1 MSFVGYEPLFL
12 KYRPQKLEDVLG
24 QTSVK
29 ETLVN
34 AINNSKI
41 VHAYLLTGPRGS
53 GKTSSARILAK
64 SLNCSNALDGK
75 SPSTQP
81 CGVCESCVSIA
92 NSSSIDVVEI
102 DAASHGGVDDARQIV
117 EKVNLASVNG
127 KYRVYIIDE
136 VHMLSNAAFNALLK
150 VIEEPPSNVVFIL
163 ATTEVDKVPKTIA
176 SRCQQLRFRPIT
188 IKDCL
193 ERLEF
198 VSKKENINISPSALE
213 LIAEHSDGAMRD
225 ALSLLDQIGVFS
237 SEAQVIT
244 EEKIHEVLGGIP
256 ALELS
261 ELARAV
267 LARDA
272 SGSIVS
278 INALILQGKD
288 PVHIV
293 SELAEFILRVLEVQN
308 GFEQKNK
315 YISEI
320 QSLCQA
326 EGIEN
331 YELVQILDAFTDLE
345 YRLKQGAKN
354 KNLVR
359 AGLLK
364 ICNRA
369 DIFVARDLMKRINSL
384 EEALKNPRSSAPSQ
398 PNRPIMPA
406 SAPKA
411 ITEPVSARS
420 AVSPAVPPAKPY
432 SGTIGFERSTN
443 SSSNLNDYIQLLRPN
458 TKGFLE
464 SVKTQILSIDNG
476 VLHLALGVKPSAFA
490 GWKARFEQKSKQI
503 LNEFSKVINQ
513 ELHTMKIENNET
525 LVGDSNPQSKPQAQP
540 APELDKISTPCNT
553 RADDKL
559 SEVINAG
566 VSIFGGKE
574 ID

>member
-24 QTSVK
+24 QNSVK

-127 KYRVYIIDE
+127 KFRVYIIDE

-198 VSKKENINISPSALE
+198 VSKKENINISSSALE

-244 EEKIHEVLGGIP
+244 EDKIHEVLGGIP

-272 SGSIVS
+272 SGSIAS
-278 INALILQGKD
+278 INTLILQGKD

-293 SELAEFILRVLEVQN
+293 SELADFILRVLEVQN
-308 GFEQKNK
+308 GFEQNNK

-320 QSLCQA
+320 QSLCQI

-331 YELVQILDAFTDLE
+331 YELVQILDALTDLE

-354 KNLVR
+354 KNLLR
-359 AGLLK
+359 ASLLK

-384 EEALKNPRSSAPSQ
+384 EEALKNPRSSTPSQ
-398 PNRPIMPA
+398 PSRPVMPV

-411 ITEPVSARS
+411 ISEPVPARS
-420 AVSPAVPPAKPY
+420 AGSSAKPY
-432 SGTIGFERSTN
+432 SATIGFEQSTN
-443 SSSNLNDYIQLLRPN
+443 SSSNLNDYIQLLQPN

-476 VLHLALGVKPSAFA
+476 VLHLALGVKPSAFV
-490 GWKARFEQKSKQI
+490 GWKARLEQKSQQI

-540 APELDKISTPCNT
+540 VPELDQTSTPCNT

-559 SEVINAG
+559 SEVISAG

>member
-1 MSFVGYEPLFL
+1 
-12 KYRPQKLEDVLG
+12 
-24 QTSVK
+24 
-29 ETLVN
+29 
-34 AINNSKI
+34 
-41 VHAYLLTGPRGS
+41 
-53 GKTSSARILAK
+53 
-64 SLNCSNALDGK
+64 
-75 SPSTQP
+75 
-81 CGVCESCVSIA
+81 
-92 NSSSIDVVEI
+92 
-102 DAASHGGVDDARQIV
+102 
-117 EKVNLASVNG
+117 
-127 KYRVYIIDE
+127 
-136 VHMLSNAAFNALLK
+136 
-150 VIEEPPSNVVFIL
+150 
-163 ATTEVDKVPKTIA
+163 
-176 SRCQQLRFRPIT
+176 
-188 IKDCL
+188 
-193 ERLEF
+193 
-198 VSKKENINISPSALE
+198 
-213 LIAEHSDGAMRD
+213 MRD

-237 SEAQVIT
+237 SDAQVIT
-244 EEKIHEVLGGIP
+244 EDKIHEVLGGIP

-267 LARDA
+267 LSRTA
-272 SGSIVS
+272 SGSIAS
-278 INALILQGKD
+278 INTLILKGKD

-293 SELAEFILRVLEVQN
+293 SELADFILRVLEAQN

-320 QSLCQA
+320 QSLCQT

-331 YELVQILDAFTDLE
+331 YELVQILDALTDLE

-354 KNLVR
+354 KNLLR

-384 EEALKNPRSSAPSQ
+384 EEALKNPRSSTPSQ
-398 PNRPIMPA
+398 PSRPVMPV

-411 ITEPVSARS
+411 IPEPVSARS
-420 AVSPAVPPAKPY
+420 AGSPAKPY
-432 SGTIGFERSTN
+432 STTIEFEPAN
-443 SSSNLNDYIQLLRPN
+443 KNPSNLNDYIQLLQPN

-525 LVGDSNPQSKPQAQP
+525 LVGDSSPQAKPQTPVAQS
-540 APELDKISTPCNT
+540 APELDQISTPCNT
-553 RADDKL
+553 RANDKL
-559 SEVINAG
+559 SEVISAG
-566 VSIFGGKE
+566 VTIFGGKE

>member
-24 QTSVK
+24 QSSVK

-163 ATTEVDKVPKTIA
+163 ATTEVDKVPKTIS

-237 SEAQVIT
+237 SDTEIIT
-244 EEKIHEVLGGIP
+244 EDKIHEVLGGIP

-267 LARDA
+267 LSRDA

-278 INALILQGKD
+278 INTLILQGKD

-293 SELAEFILRVLEVQN
+293 AELADFLLRVLEAQN

-331 YELVQILDAFTDLE
+331 YELVQVLDALTDLE

-354 KNLVR
+354 KNLLR
-359 AGLLK
+359 ASLLK

-369 DIFVARDLMKRINSL
+369 DIFVARDLMRRINEL

-398 PNRPIMPA
+398 PNRPIMPV
-406 SAPKA
+406 SAPKS
-411 ITEPVSARS
+411 IPEPVSARQPS
-420 AVSPAVPPAKPY
+420 SPAKPY
-432 SGTIGFERSTN
+432 SATIGFEQNTN
-443 SSSNLNDYIQLLRPN
+443 NPSNLNDYIQLLQPN

-464 SVKTQILSIDNG
+464 SVKTQVLSIDNG

-525 LVGDSNPQSKPQAQP
+525 LVSDSNPQPKSQAPVAQP
-540 APELDKISTPCNT
+540 APQLDQISTPCNT

-559 SEVINAG
+559 SEVISAG

>member
-24 QTSVK
+24 QNSVK

-127 KYRVYIIDE
+127 KFRVYIIDE

-198 VSKKENINISPSALE
+198 VSKKENINISSSALE

-237 SEAQVIT
+237 TEAQVIT

-272 SGSIVS
+272 FGSIAS
-278 INALILQGKD
+278 INTLILQGKD

-293 SELAEFILRVLEVQN
+293 SELADFILRVLEVQN
-308 GFEQKNK
+308 GFEQNNK

-320 QSLCQA
+320 QSLCQI

-331 YELVQILDAFTDLE
+331 YELVQILDALTDLE

-354 KNLVR
+354 KNLLR
-359 AGLLK
+359 ASLLK

-384 EEALKNPRSSAPSQ
+384 EEALKNPRSSTPSQ
-398 PNRPIMPA
+398 PSRPVMPV

-411 ITEPVSARS
+411 ISEPVPARS
-420 AVSPAVPPAKPY
+420 AGSSAKPY
-432 SGTIGFERSTN
+432 SATIGFEQSTN
-443 SSSNLNDYIQLLRPN
+443 SSSNLNDYIQLLQPN

-476 VLHLALGVKPSAFA
+476 VLHLALGVKPSAFV
-490 GWKARFEQKSKQI
+490 GWKARLEQKSQQI

-540 APELDKISTPCNT
+540 VPELDQTSTPCNT

-559 SEVINAG
+559 SEVISAG

>member
-24 QTSVK
+24 QNSVK

-127 KYRVYIIDE
+127 KFRVYIIDE

-198 VSKKENINISPSALE
+198 VSKKENINISSSALE

-244 EEKIHEVLGGIP
+244 EDKIHEVLGGIP

-272 SGSIVS
+272 SGSIAS
-278 INALILQGKD
+278 INTLILQGKD

-293 SELAEFILRVLEVQN
+293 SELADFILRVLEVQN
-308 GFEQKNK
+308 GFEQNNK

-320 QSLCQA
+320 QSLCQI

-331 YELVQILDAFTDLE
+331 YELVQILDALTDLE

-354 KNLVR
+354 KNLLR
-359 AGLLK
+359 ASLLK

-384 EEALKNPRSSAPSQ
+384 EEALKNPRSSTPSQ
-398 PNRPIMPA
+398 PSRPVMPV

-411 ITEPVSARS
+411 ISEPVPARS
-420 AVSPAVPPAKPY
+420 AVSSAKPY
-432 SGTIGFERSTN
+432 SATIGFEQSTN
-443 SSSNLNDYIQLLRPN
+443 SSSNLNDYIQLLQPN

-476 VLHLALGVKPSAFA
+476 VLHLALGVKPSAFV
-490 GWKARFEQKSKQI
+490 GWKARLEQKSQQI

-540 APELDKISTPCNT
+540 VPELDQTSTPCNT

-559 SEVINAG
+559 SEVISAG

>member
-1 MSFVGYEPLFL
+1 MSFASYEPLFL

-24 QTSVK
+24 QNSVK

-127 KYRVYIIDE
+127 KFRVYIIDE

-163 ATTEVDKVPKTIA
+163 ATTEVDKVPKTIS

-237 SEAQVIT
+237 SDAQVIT
-244 EEKIHEVLGGIP
+244 EDKIHEVLGGIP

-267 LARDA
+267 LSRTA
-272 SGSIVS
+272 SGSIAS
-278 INALILQGKD
+278 INTLILKGKD

-293 SELAEFILRVLEVQN
+293 SELADFILRVLEAQN

-320 QSLCQA
+320 QSLCQT

-331 YELVQILDAFTDLE
+331 YELVQILDALTDLE

-354 KNLVR
+354 KNLLR

-384 EEALKNPRSSAPSQ
+384 EEALKNPRSSTPSQ
-398 PNRPIMPA
+398 PSRPVMPI

-411 ITEPVSARS
+411 IPEPVSARS
-420 AVSPAVPPAKPY
+420 AGSPAKPY
-432 SGTIGFERSTN
+432 SATIEFEPAN
-443 SSSNLNDYIQLLRPN
+443 KNPSNLNDYIQLLQPN

-525 LVGDSNPQSKPQAQP
+525 LVGDSSPQAKPQTPVAQS
-540 APELDKISTPCNT
+540 APELDQISTPCNT
-553 RADDKL
+553 RANDKL
-559 SEVINAG
+559 SEVISAG
-566 VSIFGGKE
+566 VTIFGGKE

>member
-24 QTSVK
+24 QNSVK

-127 KYRVYIIDE
+127 KFRVYIIDE

-198 VSKKENINISPSALE
+198 VSKKENINISSSALE

-237 SEAQVIT
+237 TEDQVIT

-261 ELARAV
+261 ELAREV
-267 LARDA
+267 LSRDA
-272 SGSIVS
+272 SGSISS
-278 INALILQGKD
+278 INTLILKGKD

-293 SELAEFILRVLEVQN
+293 TELADFILRVLEAQN
-308 GFEQKNK
+308 GFDLKNK
-315 YISEI
+315 YVSET
-320 QSLCQA
+320 QSLCQT

-331 YELVQILDAFTDLE
+331 YELVQILDALTDLE

-354 KNLVR
+354 KNLLR
-359 AGLLK
+359 ASLLK

-384 EEALKNPRSSAPSQ
+384 EEALKNPRSSTPSQ
-398 PNRPIMPA
+398 SSRPAMSV
-406 SAPKA
+406 SAPKV
-411 ITEPVSARS
+411 ISEPVSAR
-420 AVSPAVPPAKPY
+420 PAGSSAKPY
-432 SGTIGFERSTN
+432 SGTIGFEPASEN
-443 SSSNLNDYIQLLRPN
+443 PGNLNDYVQLLQPN
-458 TKGFLE
+458 TKGFFG

-476 VLHLALGVKPSAFA
+476 VLHLALGVKQPAFA

-513 ELHTMKIENNET
+513 ELHTLKIENNET
-525 LVGDSNPQSKPQAQP
+525 LVGDSNPVSKPQAPASQS
-540 APELDKISTPCNT
+540 APELDQTSTPCNT

-559 SEVINAG
+559 SEVISAG

>member
-1 MSFVGYEPLFL
+1 MSFVSYEPLFL

-24 QTSVK
+24 QNSVK
-29 ETLVN
+29 ETLFN

-127 KYRVYIIDE
+127 KFRVYIIDE

-198 VSKKENINISPSALE
+198 VSKKENINISSSALE

-244 EEKIHEVLGGIP
+244 EDKIHEVLGGIP

-272 SGSIVS
+272 SGSIAS
-278 INALILQGKD
+278 INTLILQGKD

-293 SELAEFILRVLEVQN
+293 SELADFILRVLEVQN
-308 GFEQKNK
+308 GFEQNNK

-320 QSLCQA
+320 QSLCQI

-331 YELVQILDAFTDLE
+331 YELVQILDALTDLE

-354 KNLVR
+354 KNLLR
-359 AGLLK
+359 ASLLK

-384 EEALKNPRSSAPSQ
+384 EEALKNPRSSTPSQ
-398 PNRPIMPA
+398 PSRPVMPV

-411 ITEPVSARS
+411 ISEPVPARS
-420 AVSPAVPPAKPY
+420 AVSSAKPY
-432 SGTIGFERSTN
+432 SATIGFEQSTN
-443 SSSNLNDYIQLLRPN
+443 SSSNLNDYIQLLQPN

-476 VLHLALGVKPSAFA
+476 VLHLALGVKPSAFV
-490 GWKARFEQKSKQI
+490 GWKARLEQKSQQI

-540 APELDKISTPCNT
+540 VPELDQTSTPCNT

-559 SEVINAG
+559 SEVISAG

>member
-24 QTSVK
+24 QNSVK

-127 KYRVYIIDE
+127 KFRVYIIDE
-136 VHMLSNAAFNALLK
+136 VHMLSNPAFNALLK

-237 SEAQVIT
+237 TEAQVIS

-278 INALILQGKD
+278 INTLILQGKD

-293 SELAEFILRVLEVQN
+293 SELADFILRVLEVQN
-308 GFEQKNK
+308 GFEQNNK
-315 YISEI
+315 YISAI
-320 QSLCQA
+320 QSLCQT

-331 YELVQILDAFTDLE
+331 YELVQILDALTDLE

-354 KNLVR
+354 KNLLR
-359 AGLLK
+359 ANLLK

-369 DIFVARDLMKRINSL
+369 DIFVARDLMRRINDI
-384 EEALKNPRSSAPSQ
+384 EIALKNPRSSTPSQ
-398 PNRPIMPA
+398 PSKPVMSV

-411 ITEPVSARS
+411 IAEPVSPRS
-420 AVSPAVPPAKPY
+420 AGSPAKPY
-432 SGTIGFERSTN
+432 SATIGFELAREN
-443 SSSNLNDYIQLLRPN
+443 SSNLNDYVQLLQPN
-458 TKGFLE
+458 IKGFFE
-464 SVKTQILSIDNG
+464 SVKTQILSIDDG
-476 VLHLALGVKPSAFA
+476 VLHLALGVKPPAFA

-525 LVGDSNPQSKPQAQP
+525 LVGDSNLQSKPQAQP
-540 APELDKISTPCNT
+540 APELDQTSTPCNT
-553 RADDKL
+553 RAEDKL
-559 SEVINAG
+559 SEVISAG
-566 VSIFGGKE
+566 VGIFGGKE

>member
-24 QTSVK
+24 QNSVK

-127 KYRVYIIDE
+127 KFRVYIIDE
-136 VHMLSNAAFNALLK
+136 VHMLSNPAFNALLK

-237 SEAQVIT
+237 TEAQVIT

-278 INALILQGKD
+278 INTLILQGKD

-293 SELAEFILRVLEVQN
+293 SELADFILRVLEVQN

-315 YISEI
+315 YISKI
-320 QSLCQA
+320 QSLCQT

-331 YELVQILDAFTDLE
+331 YELVQILDALTDLE

-354 KNLVR
+354 KNLLR
-359 AGLLK
+359 ANLLK

-369 DIFVARDLMKRINSL
+369 DIFVARDLMRRINDI
-384 EEALKNPRSSAPSQ
+384 EIALKNPRSSTPSQ
-398 PNRPIMPA
+398 PSKPVMSV

-411 ITEPVSARS
+411 IAEPVSPRS
-420 AVSPAVPPAKPY
+420 AGSPAKPY
-432 SGTIGFERSTN
+432 SATIGFEPAREN
-443 SSSNLNDYIQLLRPN
+443 SSNLNDYVQLLQPN
-458 TKGFLE
+458 IKGFFE
-464 SVKTQILSIDNG
+464 SVKTQILSIDDG
-476 VLHLALGVKPSAFA
+476 VLHLALGVKPPAFA

-525 LVGDSNPQSKPQAQP
+525 LVGDSNLQSKPQAQP
-540 APELDKISTPCNT
+540 APELDQTSTPCNT
-553 RADDKL
+553 RAEDKL
-559 SEVINAG
+559 SEVISAG
-566 VSIFGGKE
+566 VGIFGGKE

>member
-24 QTSVK
+24 QNSVK

-127 KYRVYIIDE
+127 KFRVYIIDE

-198 VSKKENINISPSALE
+198 VSKKENINISSSALE

-244 EEKIHEVLGGIP
+244 EDKIHEVLGGIP

-272 SGSIVS
+272 SGSIAS
-278 INALILQGKD
+278 INTLILQGKD

-293 SELAEFILRVLEVQN
+293 SELADFILRVLEVQN
-308 GFEQKNK
+308 GFEQNNK

-320 QSLCQA
+320 QSLCQI

-331 YELVQILDAFTDLE
+331 YELVQILDALTDLE

-354 KNLVR
+354 KNLLR
-359 AGLLK
+359 ASLLK

-384 EEALKNPRSSAPSQ
+384 EEALKNPRSSTPSQ
-398 PNRPIMPA
+398 PSRPVMPV
-406 SAPKA
+406 SAPKSIA
-411 ITEPVSARS
+411 EPVSAR
-420 AVSPAVPPAKPY
+420 PAGSSAKPY
-432 SGTIGFERSTN
+432 SATIGFEQSTN
-443 SSSNLNDYIQLLRPN
+443 SSSNLNDYIQLLQPN

-476 VLHLALGVKPSAFA
+476 VLHLALGVKPSAFV
-490 GWKARFEQKSKQI
+490 GWKARLEQKSQQI

-540 APELDKISTPCNT
+540 VPELDQTSTPCNT

-559 SEVINAG
+559 SEVISAG

>member
-24 QTSVK
+24 QNSVK

-127 KYRVYIIDE
+127 KFRVYIIDE
-136 VHMLSNAAFNALLK
+136 VHMLSNPAFNALLK

-237 SEAQVIT
+237 TEAQVIT

-278 INALILQGKD
+278 INTLILQGKD

-293 SELAEFILRVLEVQN
+293 SELADFILRVLEVQN

-315 YISEI
+315 YISKI
-320 QSLCQA
+320 QSLCQT

-331 YELVQILDAFTDLE
+331 YELVQILDALTDLE

-354 KNLVR
+354 KNLLR
-359 AGLLK
+359 ASLLK

-369 DIFVARDLMKRINSL
+369 DIFVARDLMRRINDI
-384 EEALKNPRSSAPSQ
+384 EIALKNPRSSTPSQ
-398 PNRPIMPA
+398 PSKPVMSV

-411 ITEPVSARS
+411 IAEPVSPRS
-420 AVSPAVPPAKPY
+420 AGSPAKPY
-432 SGTIGFERSTN
+432 SATIGFEPAREN
-443 SSSNLNDYIQLLRPN
+443 SSNLNDYVQLLQPN
-458 TKGFLE
+458 IKGFFE
-464 SVKTQILSIDNG
+464 SVKTQILSIDDG
-476 VLHLALGVKPSAFA
+476 VLHLALGVKPPAFA

-525 LVGDSNPQSKPQAQP
+525 LVGDSNLQSKPQAQP
-540 APELDKISTPCNT
+540 APELDQTSTPCNT
-553 RADDKL
+553 RAEDKL
-559 SEVINAG
+559 SEVISAG
-566 VSIFGGKE
+566 VGIFGGKE

>member
-24 QTSVK
+24 QNSVK

-127 KYRVYIIDE
+127 KFRVYIIDE

-244 EEKIHEVLGGIP
+244 EDKIHEVLGGIP
-256 ALELS
+256 AFELS

-272 SGSIVS
+272 SGSIAS
-278 INALILQGKD
+278 INTLILQGKD

-293 SELAEFILRVLEVQN
+293 SELADFILRVLEVQN
-308 GFEQKNK
+308 GFEQNNK

-320 QSLCQA
+320 QSLCQT

-331 YELVQILDAFTDLE
+331 YELVQILDALTDLE

-354 KNLVR
+354 KNLLR
-359 AGLLK
+359 ASLLK

-384 EEALKNPRSSAPSQ
+384 EEALKNPRSSTPSQ
-398 PNRPIMPA
+398 PSRPVMPG

-411 ITEPVSARS
+411 IAEPVPARS
-420 AVSPAVPPAKPY
+420 AVSSAKPY
-432 SGTIGFERSTN
+432 SGTIGFEQSTN
-443 SSSNLNDYIQLLRPN
+443 SSSNLNDYIQLLQPN

-464 SVKTQILSIDNG
+464 SVKTQVLSIDNG
-476 VLHLALGVKPSAFA
+476 VLHLALGVKPTTFA
-490 GWKARFEQKSKQI
+490 GWKTRFEQKSKQI

-540 APELDKISTPCNT
+540 APELDQVSTPCNT

-559 SEVINAG
+559 SEVISAG

>member
-1 MSFVGYEPLFL
+1 MSFASYEPLFL

-24 QTSVK
+24 QNSVK

-64 SLNCSNALDGK
+64 SLNCPNALDGK

-136 VHMLSNAAFNALLK
+136 VHMLSPAAFNALLK

-163 ATTEVDKVPKTIA
+163 ATTEVDKVPKTIS

-193 ERLEF
+193 ERLEY
-198 VSKKENINISPSALE
+198 VSKIENINISASALE

-237 SEAQVIT
+237 TDTEIIS

-267 LARDA
+267 LSRDA
-272 SGSIVS
+272 SGSIAS
-278 INALILQGKD
+278 INTLILQGKD

-293 SELAEFILRVLEVQN
+293 TELADFMLRVLEAQN
-308 GFEQKNK
+308 GFDLKNK
-315 YISEI
+315 YVSET
-320 QSLCQA
+320 QSLCQT

-331 YELVQILDAFTDLE
+331 YELVQVLEALTDLE

-354 KNLVR
+354 KNLLR

-369 DIFVARDLMKRINSL
+369 DIFVARDLMRRINEL
-384 EEALKNPRSSAPSQ
+384 EQALKNPRNSAPSQ
-398 PNRPIMPA
+398 INRPTMPA
-406 SAPKA
+406 PGSKSIP
-411 ITEPVSARS
+411 EPVSARQAS
-420 AVSPAVPPAKPY
+420 SSAKPY
-432 SGTIGFERSTN
+432 SATIGFEQN
-443 SSSNLNDYIQLLRPN
+443 ANNPSNLNDYVQLLQPN

-464 SVKTQILSIDNG
+464 SVKTQVLSIDNG
-476 VLHLALGVKPSAFA
+476 VLHLALGVKPPAFA

-525 LVGDSNPQSKPQAQP
+525 LASDSNPQSKPQAPVAQP
-540 APELDKISTPCNT
+540 APQLDQISTPCNT

-559 SEVINAG
+559 SEVISAG

>member
-24 QTSVK
+24 QNSVK

-127 KYRVYIIDE
+127 KFRVYIIDE

-198 VSKKENINISPSALE
+198 VSKKENINISSSALE

-244 EEKIHEVLGGIP
+244 EDKIHEVLGGIP

-272 SGSIVS
+272 SGSIAS
-278 INALILQGKD
+278 INTLILQGKD

-293 SELAEFILRVLEVQN
+293 SELADFILRVLEVQN
-308 GFEQKNK
+308 GFEQNNK

-320 QSLCQA
+320 QSLCQI

-331 YELVQILDAFTDLE
+331 YELVQILDALTDLE

-354 KNLVR
+354 KNLLR
-359 AGLLK
+359 ASLLK

-384 EEALKNPRSSAPSQ
+384 EEALKNPRSSTPSQ
-398 PNRPIMPA
+398 PSRPVMPV

-411 ITEPVSARS
+411 ISEPVPARS
-420 AVSPAVPPAKPY
+420 AGPSAKPY
-432 SGTIGFERSTN
+432 SATIGFEQSTN
-443 SSSNLNDYIQLLRPN
+443 SSSNLNDYIQLLQPN

-476 VLHLALGVKPSAFA
+476 VLHLALGVKPSAFV
-490 GWKARFEQKSKQI
+490 GWKARLEQKSQQI

-540 APELDKISTPCNT
+540 VPELDQTSTPCNT

-559 SEVINAG
+559 SEVISAG